1 MLNVIQAHS
10 TLVLKK
16 KKKLRMRFFWLNKT
30 PVSVCIGN
38 LTEGVESVQAKL
50 QNNEIRHSLQYVGLK
65 ETKVV

>member
-1 MLNVIQAHS
+1 
-10 TLVLKK
+10 
-16 KKKLRMRFFWLNKT
+16 MRFFWLNKT